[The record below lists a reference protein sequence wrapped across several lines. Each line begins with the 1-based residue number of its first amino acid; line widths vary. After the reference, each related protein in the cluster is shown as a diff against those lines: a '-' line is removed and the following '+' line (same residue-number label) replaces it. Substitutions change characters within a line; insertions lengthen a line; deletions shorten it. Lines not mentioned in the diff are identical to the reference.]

1 MSALN
6 NRIRWKLHIRGEDG
20 VASVIG
26 TIFALL
32 VFLTLLSLII
42 TTYIPAW
49 EKSNEQEFMTE
60 TLYRF
65 STVKSVNGI
74 MGEGDQQ
81 FVAISLAP
89 PKVPIFGK
97 NVLGN
102 LSLNPSGFAVAS
114 MNVTFSDPDD
124 VGGPLL
130 EFSSGGSLEYGVFV
144 NTYLNQRISYEL
156 GAVLTSQPDGGLI
169 KASPGISYTTTGS
182 GPSATYD
189 LVIHLN
195 DLVGTQSSRLG
206 TGTFGVS
213 LTVTDIQDF
222 YIETNPADTDMTMVI
237 TTSYPDAWVNW
248 LDLRFVQTGV
258 IGAGD
263 LTVVDNEITLDF
275 SNLDSITIK
284 RTFTTISLE

>member
-6 NRIRWKLHIRGEDG
+6 DRVRWRLRIRGEDG

-32 VFLTLLSLII
+32 VFLTLLSLVI

-49 EKSNEQEFMTE
+49 EKANEQEFMTE
-60 TLYRF
+60 TVYRF

-81 FVAISLAP
+81 FVAMSLAP
-89 PKVPIFGK
+89 PRVPIFGK
-97 NVLGN
+97 NILGN
-102 LSLNPSGFAVAS
+102 LTLNPSGISEAMITLTFA
-114 MNVTFSDPDD
+114 DPDD
-124 VGGPLL
+124 LGGDPL
-130 EFSSGGSLEYGVFV
+130 EFSAGGSLEYGVFA
-144 NTYLNQRISYEL
+144 NTYLNQRVSYEL
-156 GAVLTSQPDGGLI
+156 GAVLISQPDGGLI
-169 KASPGISYTTTGS
+169 KASPGISYTSTGS
-182 GPSATYD
+182 GPSTTYD
-189 LVIHLN
+189 LVVNLN
-195 DLVGTQSSRLG
+195 DLVGNQASRLG

-222 YIETNPADTDMTMVI
+222 FIETNPADTDMTMVI
-237 TTSYPDAWVNW
+237 TTSYPDAWVSW
-248 LDLRFVQTGV
+248 FDLRFVQTGV

-263 LTVVDNEITLDF
+263 MTVVDNEITLEF

>member
-102 LSLNPSGFAVAS
+102 LTLNPSGFAEAS
-114 MNVTFSDPDD
+114 MTVSFSDPVEGQLD
-124 VGGPLL
+124 
-130 EFSSGGSLEYGVFV
+130 FSAGGSLEYGVFV
-144 NTYLNQRISYEL
+144 NTYLNQRVSYEL

-169 KASPGISYTTTGS
+169 KASPGISYTTTDGGGIDS
-182 GPSATYD
+182 YD
-189 LVIHLN
+189 LVINLN
-195 DLVGTQSSRLG
+195 DLVGTQTSRLG

-222 YIETNPADTDMTMVI
+222 YTEDVVNGDMTMEI
-237 TTSYPDAWVNW
+237 TTSYPEAWVSW

-258 IGAGD
+258 IGAAD
-263 LTVVDNEITLDF
+263 MTVDGNEITLDF